1 MKVGRTLHRLSALA
15 VANAKSKGLYHDGG
29 GLYLQVSASGAKSWI
44 YRYSLHGRAR
54 EMGLGSLRDISLAY
68 ARIKVAGFRR
78 QRADGIDPIEMRR
91 AERHGAKLEAA
102 KAITFQECA
111 EAYIEANKSGWGNPK
126 HVAQWSAS
134 LQSYAYPVFGSL
146 SVQAIDT
153 ALAMKVLEPIW
164 STKTETASRVRGRIE
179 SVLDWA
185 RARGYRQGENPAR
198 WRGHIE
204 NLLPA
209 RSRVRVIQHH
219 PALPYEEV
227 GTFVRSLSGQE
238 GLAAKALEFLILTAA
253 RTGEVVGARW
263 DEIDLDKATWTV
275 PAHRIKARRE
285 HRVPL
290 SPRAMVI
297 LRELNDTRCGEFVFS
312 VGDGK
317 RPPSNM
323 ALLSLL
329 KRMGRADLTAHGFRS
344 TFRDWAAERT
354 NYPREV
360 AEMALAHAVGDKV
373 EAAYR
378 RGDLFQKRRR
388 IMDDWAKYC
397 ATVKPTGQ
405 VIGIGAAQRAT
416 NPDSA
421 DSGVDSDP
429 DSQAI
434 AAQYRSGSMPHSG
447 PAA

>member
-1 MKVGRTLHRLSALA
+1 MKVGRTLCRLSALA
-15 VANAKSKGLYHDGG
+15 VSRARTKGLYHDGG
-29 GLYLQVSASGAKSWI
+29 GLYLQVTASGARSWI

-68 ARIKVAGFRR
+68 ARIKVAEFRR
-78 QRADGIDPIEMRR
+78 QRADGIDPIEKRR
-91 AERHGAKLEAA
+91 AEHHGAKLEAA
-102 KAITFQECA
+102 KSITFQECA

-134 LQSYAYPVFGSL
+134 LEKYAYPVFGTL

-153 ALAMKVLEPIW
+153 ALVMKVLEPIW
-164 STKTETASRVRGRIE
+164 TTKTETASRVRGRIE

-185 RARGYRQGENPAR
+185 RARGYREGENPAC

-209 RSRVRVIQHH
+209 RSRVRTIQHH
-219 PALPYEEV
+219 PALPYEEI
-227 GTFVRSLSGQE
+227 GAFVRSLAGQE

-253 RTGEVVGARW
+253 RTGEAVGARW
-263 DEIDLDKATWTV
+263 DEIDMDKAVWIV

-290 SPRAMVI
+290 SPRAMAI
-297 LRELNDTRCGEFVFS
+297 LRDLNKTRRGEFVFAVS
-312 VGDGK
+312 DGQ
-317 RPPSNM
+317 RPLSNM

-329 KRMGRADLTAHGFRS
+329 KRMGRHDLTTHGFRS

-388 IMDDWAKYC
+388 IMDDWARYC
-397 ATVKPTGQ
+397 GTVKPAAQ
-405 VIGIGAAQRAT
+405 VIGIGAAQRAA
-416 NPDSA
+416 NPGSA
-421 DSGVDSDP
+421 DSGVESDL

-434 AAQYRSGSMPHSG
+434 AVQ
-447 PAA
+447 